1 MSLTFEK
8 LAYLSRF
15 SLDLKKLMNAS
26 ISKLCPVVLLVIEEC
41 LSVIIIGC
49 NVVQYETFRMEIL
62 HRLIKQQEV
71 L

>member
-26 ISKLCPVVLLVIEEC
+26 ISKLCPVVLLVIEC
-41 LSVIIIGC
+41 LSVKIIGC

-62 HRLIKQQEV
+62 HRLIKRQEV